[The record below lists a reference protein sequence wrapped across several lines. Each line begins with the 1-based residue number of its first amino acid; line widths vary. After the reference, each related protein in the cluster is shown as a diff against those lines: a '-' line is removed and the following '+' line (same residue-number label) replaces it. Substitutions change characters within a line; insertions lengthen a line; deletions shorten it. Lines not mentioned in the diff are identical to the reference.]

1 MALLDRNLI
10 HRNVTFSDSDNAL
23 KMMAEAMVA
32 QHFVKPSFVEA
43 VINREHQFPTGLP
56 TGGITVAI
64 PHADWTNVHKGTISV
79 ATLKNPV
86 AFKNMGDPDE
96 TLNVRLIFML
106 AVDEPHAE
114 VKLLQDLM
122 GIVQNQATLQGLLDA
137 KDDDSLYNRLESM
150 FRDVTVGT
158 GKKESSK

>member
-1 MALLDRNLI
+1 
-10 HRNVTFSDSDNAL
+10 
-23 KMMAEAMVA
+23 
-32 QHFVKPSFVEA
+32 
-43 VINREHQFPTGLP
+43 
-56 TGGITVAI
+56 
-64 PHADWTNVHKGTISV
+64 
-79 ATLKNPV
+79 
-86 AFKNMGDPDE
+86 
-96 TLNVRLIFML
+96 ML